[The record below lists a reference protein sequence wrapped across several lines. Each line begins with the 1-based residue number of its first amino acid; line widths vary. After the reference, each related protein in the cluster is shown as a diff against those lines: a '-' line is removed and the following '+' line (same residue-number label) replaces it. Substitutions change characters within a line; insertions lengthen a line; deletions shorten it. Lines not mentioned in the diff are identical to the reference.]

1 VERLRGKS
9 QQLLAWFLRRF
20 SQSLREKLQGVPI
33 KIIRSVQMDHQRH
46 FGSLINRPEDV
57 VKEHLILG
65 TDERDA
71 EEQIDLWLSQN
82 PTFKVIKIHGVKREP
97 ENLLTLIGRK
107 HVPRVSVMVEYEE
120 YHLLAE

>member
-1 VERLRGKS
+1 MRGKS

-82 PTFKVIKIHGVKREP
+82 PAFKVIKIHAVKREP